1 MPLEGRMPKHLN
13 RTLSGVDLSAPG
25 GLEALFA
32 YHRARFG
39 DARMMA
45 EAAPA
50 DVGTPTGPAAAQ
62 QPTVAEHY
70 RQNYGPGSASQPA
83 VPPAQAPTPA
93 PAAGS
98 EAPTAQRVEDLPDW
112 AQKVIRD
119 TRQEAAAQRTGKSQV
134 EQERQ
139 AMLDG
144 IAKALGIKADD
155 APPDPAKLQEMLA
168 QRQSTIEQ
176 LETQTRERAVEL
188 EAFRAAAKAGAD
200 GARLLDSRSF
210 LAEVGKLDPAAEDFT
225 ARLDG
230 AVQTALTANP
240 GLRLVQIPTPGQ
252 AGIGATGTGA
262 PALGDM
268 AAGELL
274 SQAYSTPK

>member
-1 MPLEGRMPKHLN
+1 MPKHVK
-13 RTLSGVDLSAPG
+13 RTLSGLDLSAPG

-45 EAAPA
+45 DTAPAEAGVPAAAPA
-50 DVGTPTGPAAAQ
+50 
-62 QPTVAEHY
+62 VAV
-70 RQNYGPGSASQPA
+70 A
-83 VPPAQAPTPA
+83 VPAPAPAPAPPTPA
-93 PAAGS
+93 PPAARES
-98 EAPTAQRVEDLPDW
+98 VPERVEDLPDW
-112 AQKVIRD
+112 AQKLIRD

-144 IAKALGIKADD
+144 IAQALGLKKDD
-155 APPDPAKLQEMLA
+155 APPDPAKLQELLA
-168 QRQSTIEQ
+168 QRQASIEQ
-176 LETQTRERAVEL
+176 LNAQVRERAVEV

-200 GARLLDSRSF
+200 GSRLLDSRSF
-210 LAEVGKLDPAAEDFT
+210 LAEVGKLDPAAGDFT

-230 AVQTALTANP
+230 AVQAALTANP

-252 AGIGATGTGA
+252 AGIGASGTGA

-268 AAGELL
+268 PAGELL
-274 SQAYSTPK
+274 SRAYETPR